1 MPRHSSNFQET
12 PVQNA
17 LPAVQ
22 ALTDAAEPLAWLR
35 AQTAAPVCAANAAAL
50 ALAWPLEDAPAQH
63 GGLLQALTL
72 AVTEHLVL
80 RMRHDGTLYRDGAPA
95 GRVTLELIAQD
106 GASLARITAPFADGL
121 AAVLFALLAE
131 WNARPYL
138 PVANRWTAFALDG
151 DIDQKGRRITI
162 RDGKP
167 VFMD

>member
-1 MPRHSSNFQET
+1 M
-12 PVQNA
+12 QNV

-22 ALTDAAEPLAWLR
+22 ALADAAEPLAWLR
-35 AQTAAPVCAANAAAL
+35 AQSAAASAHTETTL
-50 ALAWPLEDAPAQH
+50 ALVYRLDGTPALH

-72 AVTEHLVL
+72 AVAEHLDL
-80 RMRHDGTLYRDGAPA
+80 RLRHNGTLYRDGTPA
-95 GRVTLELIAQD
+95 GHVSLELVAQD
-106 GASLARITAPFADGL
+106 DASLARITAPFADGL

-138 PVANRWTAFALDG
+138 PVANRWAAFALDG

>member
-1 MPRHSSNFQET
+1 M
-12 PVQNA
+12 QNA

-22 ALTDAAEPLAWLR
+22 ALADAAALAAWLR
-35 AQTAAPVCAANAAAL
+35 AQTTPACAQTATTL
-50 ALAWPLEDAPAQH
+50 ALVYRLDGTPALH

-72 AVTEHLVL
+72 AVAERLNVRL
-80 RMRHDGTLYRDGAPA
+80 RHDGTLYRDGAPA

-121 AAVLFALLAE
+121 AAALFALLAE

-138 PVANRWTAFALDG
+138 PVANRWAAFALDG

>member
-1 MPRHSSNFQET
+1 M
-12 PVQNA
+12 QNA
-17 LPAVQ
+17 PPAIVPL
-22 ALTDAAEPLAWLR
+22 ADAAALAAWLR
-35 AQTAAPVCAANAAAL
+35 AQTAPGCAQTATTL
-50 ALAWPLEDAPAQH
+50 ALVYRLDGTPALH

-72 AVTEHLVL
+72 AVAEHLEL
-80 RMRHDGTLYRDGAPA
+80 RLRHDGTLYRDGAPA

-138 PVANRWTAFALDG
+138 PVANRWAAFALDG

>member
-1 MPRHSSNFQET
+1 MQYAP
-12 PVQNA
+12 
-17 LPAVQ
+17 PATVPL
-22 ALTDAAEPLAWLR
+22 ADAATLAAWLR
-35 AQTAAPVCAANAAAL
+35 AQTAPGCAQTATTL
-50 ALAWPLEDAPAQH
+50 ALVYRLDGTPALH

-72 AVTEHLVL
+72 AVAEHLEL
-80 RMRHDGTLYRDGAPA
+80 RLRHDGTLYRDGAPA

-138 PVANRWTAFALDG
+138 PVANRWAAFALDG

>member
-22 ALTDAAEPLAWLR
+22 ALADAVEPLAWLR
-35 AQTAAPVCAANAAAL
+35 VQTAAPVCAANAAAL
-50 ALAWPLEDAPAQH
+50 ALAWPLEGTPALH

-72 AVTEHLVL
+72 AVAEHLEL
-80 RMRHDGTLYRDGAPA
+80 RLRHDGTLYRDGAPA

>member
-1 MPRHSSNFQET
+1 M
-12 PVQNA
+12 QNA

-22 ALTDAAEPLAWLR
+22 ALADAAEPLAWLR
-35 AQTAAPVCAANAAAL
+35 VQTAAPVCAANAASL
-50 ALAWPLEDAPAQH
+50 ALAWPLEGTPALH

-72 AVTEHLVL
+72 AVAEHLEL
-80 RMRHDGTLYRDGAPA
+80 RLRHDGTLYRDGAPA

-121 AAVLFALLAE
+121 AQVLTARLAD

-138 PVANRWTAFALDG
+138 PVLNRWAAFALDG
-151 DIDQKGRRITI
+151 AIDQKGRLIDI

-167 VFMD
+167 VFID

>member
-1 MPRHSSNFQET
+1 M
-12 PVQNA
+12 QNA

-22 ALTDAAEPLAWLR
+22 ALADAAEPLAWLR
-35 AQTAAPVCAANAAAL
+35 VQTAAPVCAANAASL
-50 ALAWPLEDAPAQH
+50 ALAWPLEGTPALH

-72 AVTEHLVL
+72 AVAEHLEL
-80 RMRHDGTLYRDGAPA
+80 RLRHDGTLYRDGAPA

-121 AAVLFALLAE
+121 AQVLTARLAD

-138 PVANRWTAFALDG
+138 PVLNRWAAFALDG
-151 DIDQKGRRITI
+151 AIDQKGRRITI

>member
-1 MPRHSSNFQET
+1 MQYAP
-12 PVQNA
+12 
-17 LPAVQ
+17 PATVPL
-22 ALTDAAEPLAWLR
+22 ADAATLAAWLR
-35 AQTAAPVCAANAAAL
+35 AQTAPGCAQTATTL
-50 ALAWPLEDAPAQH
+50 ALVYRLDGTPALH

-72 AVTEHLVL
+72 ATAEHGGLQL
-80 RMRHDGTLYRDGAPA
+80 RRDGTLYRDGAPA

-138 PVANRWTAFALDG
+138 PVVNRWAAFALDG
-151 DIDQKGRRITI
+151 DIDQKGRRISI

>member
-1 MPRHSSNFQET
+1 M
-12 PVQNA
+12 QNV

-22 ALTDAAEPLAWLR
+22 ALADAAEPLAWLR

-50 ALAWPLEDAPAQH
+50 ALAWPLEGTPALH

-72 AVTEHLVL
+72 AVAEHLEL
-80 RMRHDGTLYRDGAPA
+80 RLRHDGTLYRDGAPA
-95 GRVTLELIAQD
+95 GRVTLELVAQD
-106 GASLARITAPFADGL
+106 DASLARISAPFADGL
-121 AAVLFALLAE
+121 AAVLFTLLAE
-131 WNARPYL
+131 WDARPYL
-138 PVANRWTAFALDG
+138 PVANRWAAFALDG